1 MSTINNLKVRSKL
14 ITLVGICIL
23 GLAGFAA
30 YAYTSMST
38 VEVNGPIYTHI
49 VQGKDLIADIL
60 PPPEYIIES
69 YLNTLQII
77 NAVETKADQSIVN
90 QLIEK
95 AKTLRT
101 DYEQRHAYWVKE
113 LPEGTLKQT
122 LVASSYDPAL
132 AFFNA
137 RDADFLPAIQA
148 GELDKAKTVAL
159 TELQPKYEEH
169 RAAID
174 KVVSL
179 ANERNTQDEQN
190 TANLISQTTTLL
202 VVICL
207 VVVIVSAVVS
217 IVISNNIS
225 RPLGRTVEMIREMSL
240 GHLGTRLKMDRK
252 DEIGVMATTLDQFAD
267 DLQVNVIGTM
277 QKIAAGDL
285 STDVKA
291 KDAHDEISPA
301 LRSTTNALRGLID
314 EVKRLTQ
321 AAIAGKLETRGETGK
336 FQGGYR
342 EIIQGV
348 NNTLDAVVEPLNV
361 AAEYVERIS
370 RGDIPEPIT
379 DTYHGDF
386 NELKNNLNQCI
397 HAINALITDVN
408 LLNTAGVEGQ
418 LATRADASKHQG
430 EFRKIVQGMNDTMS
444 AVIGPLT
451 MAAHVIDQLAE
462 GDIPQPIA
470 ETYRGDFEKLKGN
483 LNALIMRLREMLT
496 SISDAANNLSSAATE
511 ILAATT
517 QQTAGA
523 SEQSA
528 AIAQTTTT
536 FDELK
541 TISEHSVMRAKEVAS
556 ASQRTVE
563 VARSGQ
569 RSVQDTIESMT
580 QIKERVEGI
589 AENILALS
597 GQTQQ
602 IGEIIATVNNIASQ
616 SNMLALN
623 ASVEAARAGEHG
635 KGFAVVAVEVRNL
648 AEQSKQAT
656 AQVKAILSD
665 IQKATNATVMATEE
679 GTKGVDQGVKLAAQ
693 TREAIE
699 QLSGVINESA
709 QTAMQVVAGGQQ
721 QSTGIDQ
728 VALAMTNIN
737 QATVQS
743 LASTRQAEKAA
754 QNLNELARRLTDTL
768 AHYRLS
774 GNGKSGHGLN

>member
-1 MSTINNLKVRSKL
+1 MLNNVKIGTKL
-14 ITLVGICIL
+14 IGGFVLVALIVVVTGIVGYL
-23 GLAGFAA
+23 GMNAIMHFQDTMYLDQLQ
-30 YAYTSMST
+30 
-38 VEVNGPIYTHI
+38 PID
-49 VQGKDLIADIL
+49 QLG
-60 PPPEYIIES
+60 
-69 YLNTLQII
+69 
-77 NAVETKADQSIVN
+77 KADTELYRIRGDVYKYM
-90 QLIEK
+90 LIPD
-95 AKTLRT
+95 T
-101 DYEQRHAYWVKE
+101 
-113 LPEGTLKQT
+113 
-122 LVASSYDPAL
+122 
-132 AFFNA
+132 
-137 RDADFLPAIQA
+137 RDADAAEITTSTAEVDKQLNLYRNGNLAQDERDELARLDPAWASYQQEVAKILAEVKA
-148 GELDKAKTVAL
+148 GNQDSAIASLTNGAAHVARDTLDKSMTNLGNIADREAADNDKASDQQSSQYAGVVALVSVIGVVLALALGIALTRSITGPLGKTV
-159 TELQPKYEEH
+159 TMIQELGK
-169 RAAID
+169 
-174 KVVSL
+174 
-179 ANERNTQDEQN
+179 
-190 TANLISQTTTLL
+190 
-202 VVICL
+202 
-207 VVVIVSAVVS
+207 
-217 IVISNNIS
+217 
-225 RPLGRTVEMIREMSL
+225 
-240 GHLGTRLKMDRK
+240 GHLGQRLKMTRR
-252 DEIGVMATTLDQFAD
+252 DEIGVMASTMDRFAD
-267 DLQVNVIGTM
+267 DLQTNVIGSM
-277 QKIAAGDL
+277 QKIAVGDL
-285 STDVKA
+285 SVEVVN
-291 KDAHDEISPA
+291 KDQQDEISPA

-321 AAIAGKLETRGETGK
+321 TAIAGKLETRGETGK

-370 RGDIPEPIT
+370 RGDIPQPIT

-397 HAINALITDVN
+397 HAINAMIADVN

-451 MAAHVIDQLAE
+451 MAAHVIDQLAQ

-483 LNALIMRLREMLT
+483 LNALITRLREMLT
-496 SISDAANNLSSAATE
+496 SISDAANNLGSAATE

-541 TISEHSVMRAKEVAS
+541 TISEHSVLRAKEVAS